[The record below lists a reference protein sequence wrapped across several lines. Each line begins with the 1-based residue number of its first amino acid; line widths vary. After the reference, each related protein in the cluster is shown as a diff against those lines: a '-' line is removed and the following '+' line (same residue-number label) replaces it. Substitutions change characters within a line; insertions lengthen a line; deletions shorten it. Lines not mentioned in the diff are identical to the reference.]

1 MQGQD
6 VPGTSIISIPLKKE
20 GGNQK
25 KKEKNNE
32 SEVKITNCQFHSQ
45 LSIFKNYIMCLIFN
59 LFTLIIIF
67 VKKVIASRRVKEN
80 IAYIFKLAI
89 RY

>member
-20 GGNQK
+20 GETPK
-25 KKEKNNE
+25 KKEQSGEN
-32 SEVKITNCQFHSQ
+32 VKITNCQFHSQ
-45 LSIFKNYIMCLIFN
+45 LSTFKNYIMCLIFN

-67 VKKVIASRRVKEN
+67 VRKVIASRKVKEN
-80 IAYIFKLAI
+80 ITYIFKLVV